1 MQDWDETTFIHY
13 LPDLRLAFAGLKPQE
28 TARLAEALARTHAG
42 LDDAL
47 ATVHYDVSERDLAGG
62 MALQAAL
69 ADCLRRDALAG
80 WIGGEAR

>member
-1 MQDWDETTFIHY
+1 
-13 LPDLRLAFAGLKPQE
+13 
-28 TARLAEALARTHAG
+28 
-42 LDDAL
+42 
-47 ATVHYDVSERDLAGG
+47 VHYDVTERDLAGG